1 MNWEDLARERLT
13 SAEILLNAGR
23 WRGVVSR
30 AYDATYCAV
39 VWRALL
45 RGPITFA
52 TGYQNPSHEAIP
64 GLIRNKCLPPG
75 PAADNMVDACTL
87 LRYFRIDADYK
98 PHRSI
103 DARAALDTLR
113 EAKAVLA
120 ALGLV

>member
-1 MNWEDLARERLT
+1 MTWEDLAREHLS
-13 SAEILLNAGR
+13 SAEILLGVGR

-30 AYDATYCAV
+30 AYYATYCAV
-39 VWRALL
+39 VWKALL

-64 GLIRNKCLPPG
+64 GLIRNRCLPPG
-75 PAADNMVDACTL
+75 VATDNVVDACIL

-98 PHRSI
+98 PHRPI
-103 DARAALDTLR
+103 DARVAFDTLR